1 MVASGWLSYPAVMT
15 ASAKKVLDDAL
26 ALPED
31 DRRRLLEALLDN
43 VPPEDADTIELAWLN
58 EVRSRAG
65 RLEAGR
71 TTARDG
77 DQALSALDDRLRR
90 IHSK

>member
-1 MVASGWLSYPAVMT
+1 MT

-26 ALPED
+26 ALPEA
-31 DRRRLLEALLDN
+31 DRRRLLQALLDA
-43 VPPEDADTIELAWLN
+43 VPPEAADAIELAWLD

-65 RLEAGR
+65 RLEAGH

-77 DQALSALDDRLRR
+77 DQALSALDDKLRR
-90 IHSK
+90 IHTK